1 MNKVKELLVTA
12 ATHGVVDDLNNLS
25 EAIKVNLLSLTEGYD
40 YNFDTLKYRFVIILN
55 PSDLS
60 VSSDIIEINDEDAE
74 YEDTTMGR
82 EAIEAYEEIKKGLRR
97 SIVRAQRN
105 SNGVLVINIFG
116 VNGID
121 VKTEINLATEQIA
134 RYDAMSYFTFNAIS
148 IDGYNDYDVNTDEKE
163 YKIRRIGLS
172 AGMYSIVKQIE
183 TLIREH
189 VNYAR

>member
-134 RYDAMSYFTFNAIS
+134 RYDAISYFTFNAIS